1 MTWRMTT
8 AYFGRTM
15 GRLLVVA
22 LLFVSSAGAAQEI
35 RQPPTLRDAAKTHSQ
50 TAVAFYQA
58 EQYGPAIVEFR
69 AAWELSNERDLLH
82 NLSWTCEKAG
92 RIVEAKDY
100 AARYLAQSKGTADEG
115 MAEKRV
121 KFLAGRYPEASS
133 PMPPPATAAPT
144 LPTPPATA
152 APTPPTPDRRRLAIG
167 MVVGGSVALALSIG
181 LAGGAIADL
190 AEAGRPDT
198 YYDRFLLLSG
208 RRAPALAV
216 AAGVFGATGIGLLVP
231 GVFLLRDK

>member
-115 MAEKRV
+115 MAERRV
-121 KFLAGRYPEASS
+121 KFLAGRYPDAAPTP
-133 PMPPPATAAPT
+133 PMPPPAI
-144 LPTPPATA
+144 ATA
-152 APTPPTPDRRRLAIG
+152 APNPPMPDRRRLAIG
-167 MVVGGSVALALSIG
+167 LVAGGTVALALSIG
-181 LAGGAIADL
+181 LAGGAIADG

-198 YYDRFLLLSG
+198 YYDRYLLLSG
-208 RRAPALAV
+208 RAPALAV
-216 AAGVFGATGIGLLVP
+216 ASGVFGATGIGLLVP
-231 GVFLLRDK
+231 GVMFLRGK